1 MSVTKNE
8 SDSNCLEAP
17 INKFSNVILQ
27 HVYCGRPP
35 SAKNIIPLYLARPV
49 PRPSLIYF
57 TETNPA
63 TLVYSVIHDRILFLA
78 ISSTDIEPLLVLE
91 FIHRVISALEDFL
104 GSPLLASRIEAS
116 FDVVA
121 QLLGEICDAGLIATT
136 EPNAL
141 RDVVDVPS
149 WMGKLLSGVA
159 LPGYICLHSFHMTIR
174 RVLSYNL

>member
-1 MSVTKNE
+1 MSVANDE
-8 SDSNCLEAP
+8 LDSDCLEAP

-78 ISSTDIEPLLVLE
+78 TSSTDIEPLLVLE

-121 QLLGEICDAGLIATT
+121 QLLGEICDAGIIATT

-159 LPGYICLHSFHMTIR
+159 LPGYASFT
-174 RVLSYNL
+174 LFT